1 MGWRSGR
8 QQSMVMPAKP
18 IKLSFAAN
26 TRKVKKILCLLPA
39 LAIYWACNNNPS
51 VQTVES
57 NGTPIACNRYGTG
70 DTTLLFVHGW
80 CISKEYWQSQID
92 FFSPN
97 YTVVT
102 IDLPGFGQSGKI
114 NNSWSFKDYTDNV
127 KAVIG
132 QLGLKNVIVIG
143 HSMSGDIL
151 LDLSNRYPQLITGI
165 VGIDNLHEPAAPLTE
180 QGRADTE
187 AFFSVFASR
196 FDSVVTA
203 TMEQYLFH
211 PSTDTAIKQ
220 RVKQSIT
227 NADSLVAVQVLKS
240 FTFFAADEQVRMQKL
255 NHKLYLVNSDVM
267 PVKMDSLNKYCSKG
281 AAVTY
286 VHNTGHY
293 PMIEKPGEFNKALQ
307 EVIHRLGQ

>member
-1 MGWRSGR
+1 
-8 QQSMVMPAKP
+8 
-18 IKLSFAAN
+18 
-26 TRKVKKILCLLPA
+26 VKKLLYLFPA
-39 LAIYWACNNNPS
+39 LAICWACSNNPS
-51 VQTVES
+51 IQTVES
-57 NGTPIACNRYGTG
+57 NGVQIAYNRYGTG

-80 CISKEYWQSQID
+80 CISKEYWQSQVD
-92 FFSPN
+92 FFSPK

-114 NNSWSFKDYTDNV
+114 NSSWSFKDYTENV

-151 LDLSNRYPQLITGI
+151 LELSNRYPQLLTGI
-165 VGIDNLHEPAAPLTE
+165 VGIDNLHEPAVPLSE
-180 QGRADTE
+180 QSRADAE

-196 FDSVVTA
+196 FDSLVTA
-203 TMEQYLFH
+203 SMEQYLFQ
-211 PSTDTAIKQ
+211 PFTDTAIKQ
-220 RVKQSIT
+220 RVMRSII

-240 FTFFAADEQVRMQKL
+240 FTFFAADGQSRMQKL

-267 PVKMDSLNKYCSKG
+267 PVKIDSLNKYCAKG
-281 AAVTY
+281 AAVAY

-293 PMIEKPGEFNKALQ
+293 PMIEKPGEFNRALQ

>member
-1 MGWRSGR
+1 M
-8 QQSMVMPAKP
+8 K
-18 IKLSFAAN
+18 KLLYLF
-26 TRKVKKILCLLPA
+26 PA
-39 LAIYWACNNNPS
+39 LAICWACSNNPS
-51 VQTVES
+51 IQTVEC
-57 NGTPIACNRYGTG
+57 NGVQIAYNRYGTG

-80 CISKEYWQSQID
+80 CISKEYWQPQVD

-143 HSMSGDIL
+143 HSMSGDIM
-151 LDLSNRYPQLITGI
+151 LDLSNRYPQLLTGI
-165 VGIDNLHEPAAPLTE
+165 VGIDNLHEPAVPLSE
-180 QGRADTE
+180 QSRADAE

-196 FDSVVTA
+196 FDSVITA
-203 TMEQYLFH
+203 SMEQYLFQ

-220 RVKQSIT
+220 RVMRSII

-240 FTFFAADEQVRMQKL
+240 FTFFAADGQSRMQKL

-267 PVKMDSLNKYCSKG
+267 PVKIDSLNKYCAKG

-293 PMIEKPGEFNKALQ
+293 PMLEKPGEFNRALQ
-307 EVIHRLGQ
+307 EVIHGLGQ